1 MNGSLSQPQLQGPR
15 FNSRRNGLARFVG
28 QGETRIL
35 VESRFMHFPSRS
47 VVLDRGGVFASVIG
61 GQAPCFQ
68 PTGRDVFGEG
78 GAGLGAGGK
87 FTSLRSELEG
97 AILQILV
104 FMKNSTPFA
113 SGRKHDVICLGRL
126 AVDLY
131 AQQIGSRLEDVST
144 FSKYLGGLFGKY
156 RLQLRAPWSEV
167 RDANAGW
174 RRSHGTFPD

>member
-1 MNGSLSQPQLQGPR
+1 MRDSLDRAKLEFSWKAGLCISHREVLFSIEAAFSHQSLAGRHPA
-15 FNSRRNGLARFVG
+15 FSRPAGTSLAR
-28 QGETRIL
+28 
-35 VESRFMHFPSRS
+35 
-47 VVLDRGGVFASVIG
+47 
-61 GQAPCFQ
+61 
-68 PTGRDVFGEG
+68 EG
-78 GAGLGAGGK
+78 PGLGAGGK

-97 AILQILV
+97 ATLQILV

-131 AQQIGSRLEDVST
+131 AQQIGSRLEDVSD
-144 FSKYLGGLFGKY
+144 FFEVSRRVFGKH

-174 RRSHGTFPD
+174 RRSHGTLPD